1 MRLHRNAALSWSGR
15 RLLVERVEQGWAVT
29 AAAEAAG
36 VSVRCTR
43 KWIGRYR
50 AEGEAGLYD
59 RSSAPRRVANRT
71 PDDRVVAILA
81 LRRLRMTAAEIAE
94 TLSMPLS
101 TVSVVLR
108 RSGLGRLGRVGL
120 EPRPAT
126 NARGRASSCTSMS
139 RARSDQGRR
148 WLARPRWAQA
158 LQRNFH
164 RPGRQTPQH
173 VGYEYVHIAVDD
185 YSRLAYAEVL
195 MDERASTAA
204 GFLARAA
211 VHFRRYG
218 ITVERVLTDNGSAYR
233 GAVHAVACRKLG
245 IRHLRT
251 RPYRPQTNGKAE
263 RFIRTLLEG
272 WAYGA
277 IYRSSQERTRA
288 LDGWLWHYNH
298 RRRHSALGHQPPVTE
313 PTCLVHTRSG
323 LSACGAASAASALAA
338 GATAARVR
346 AVRVISTI
354 ARRLEHDVQDD
365 DRDVHADAERE
376 QRAPAGLALKQ
387 IEQEALLGAGA
398 AGRDRQQRRQALR
411 DLDESARCGSSPAG
425 GTRAA

>member
-120 EPRPAT
+120 EPATRYERSRPGELVHIDVK
-126 NARGRASSCTSMS
+126 R
-139 RARSDQGRR
+139 
-148 WLARPRWAQA
+148 LARIKGGAGWRVRGGRKHYNATFIDLA
-158 LQRNFH
+158 GKRRN
-164 RPGRQTPQH
+164 T

-298 RRRHSALGHQPPVTE
+298 QRRHSALGHQPPVTR
-313 PTCLVHTRSG
+313 TN
-323 LSACGAASAASALAA
+323 
-338 GATAARVR
+338 
-346 AVRVISTI
+346 
-354 ARRLEHDVQDD
+354 
-365 DRDVHADAERE
+365 
-376 QRAPAGLALKQ
+376 
-387 IEQEALLGAGA
+387 LLG
-398 AGRDRQQRRQALR
+398 
-411 DLDESARCGSSPAG
+411 SYI
-425 GTRAA
+425 